1 MKKSILLCA
10 GILLLASAFAFSQ
23 AEQKKITDVFVK
35 TVPVVKVYTH
45 QLGYKVVYVKSN
57 LEMGTIYLPLTWF
70 GKAAGKAAL
79 VWENLGEP
87 TYFSIFWADGKFDH
101 IVLHVP
107 NNLSSP
113 IWGALE
119 DSDEVRAKFN
129 VEDLKLDF

>member
-1 MKKSILLCA
+1 MKKIVLLCA
-10 GILLLASAFAFSQ
+10 GILLLASAVAFSQ

-45 QLGYKVVYVKSN
+45 QLGYKVIYVKST
-57 LEMGTIYLPLTWF
+57 LEMGTLYLPLTWF
-70 GKAAGKAAL
+70 GKAAGKGDL
-79 VWENLGEP
+79 VWEDLSEP

-113 IWGALE
+113 IWGELE
-119 DSDEVRAKFN
+119 DSPDVAAKFN
-129 VEDLKLDF
+129 VEEPQLNF